1 MRWISG
7 FIISLLLL
15 FAGGYSHAGS
25 SPCNDGAQ
33 NALALAAKH
42 HAGKKTV
49 QATAPSTE
57 VRKRYITRPK
67 YKMTITSDDDDEDD
81 QVEAKKIAQAVTLPA
96 ATIYSS
102 FSAHDAHS
110 KAKARHLMMPVRIAS
125 QPIYL
130 LHRSIRV

>member
-15 FAGGYSHAGS
+15 FAGRYSHAGL
-25 SPCNDGAQ
+25 SPRNDGAH
-33 NALALAAKH
+33 ALALAAKH
-42 HAGKKTV
+42 HAGKKAV
-49 QATAPSTE
+49 QATAPSTD

-67 YKMTITSDDDDEDD
+67 YKMAIASDDDDEDD
-81 QVEAKKIAQAVTLPA
+81 QVEAKKIAQAVTIPS
-96 ATIYSS
+96 ATSYSS

-110 KAKARHLMMPVRIAS
+110 KAKARHLLMPVRIAS